1 MSVLR
6 ALVVARSSG
15 RVGVRPV
22 WKATQ
27 PGGGRTAP
35 ILKTFVLLDN
45 PSSIILTKTK
55 GGLENTAQG
64 SLDNFFIIRATIS
77 EKLAKI
83 AVYIVW
89 PTKPFRIDSF
99 PERKQGAPKR
109 WAIYQTFRSFPT
121 APLHLRAGHS

>member
-1 MSVLR
+1 MSCFFLR
-6 ALVVARSSG
+6 IARARPREARSSG

-27 PGGGRTAP
+27 PLVGRTAP

-64 SLDNFFIIRATIS
+64 SLD
-77 EKLAKI
+77 
-83 AVYIVW
+83 
-89 PTKPFRIDSF
+89 SF
-99 PERKQGAPKR
+99 
-109 WAIYQTFRSFPT
+109 
-121 APLHLRAGHS
+121 